1 MVNVGCPT
9 SILKQERSAPDRPKL
24 CSPLREVNTQE
35 VEARLNRLI
44 ETPVSQA
51 IARLTDLQT
60 DSEELLEWPLFRA
73 LSLLLM
79 LQATRAADGSE
90 ATERLATTVMRSD
103 AELDQLAGEAQASYQ
118 LGRITIRSDV
128 PLLYPAAGYFPL
140 IASGRNGSYGAAIA
154 VPVARRHVFLAVPR
168 SLDWQTTTTQW
179 TVNGAAPVA
188 NASVGTSNRV
198 VVPQEAMDG
207 MQPERAM
214 ALIRELRIVN
224 TQLIGL
230 AQEFNTAVGRL
241 NAEFGLS

>member
-1 MVNVGCPT
+1 
-9 SILKQERSAPDRPKL
+9 
-24 CSPLREVNTQE
+24 
-35 VEARLNRLI
+35 
-44 ETPVSQA
+44 
-51 IARLTDLQT
+51 
-60 DSEELLEWPLFRA
+60 
-73 LSLLLM
+73 
-79 LQATRAADGSE
+79 
-90 ATERLATTVMRSD
+90 
-103 AELDQLAGEAQASYQ
+103 
-118 LGRITIRSDV
+118 
-128 PLLYPAAGYFPL
+128 
-140 IASGRNGSYGAAIA
+140 
-154 VPVARRHVFLAVPR
+154 VFLAVPR